1 MKKYK
6 TGLVLS
12 GGGTR
17 GFAHLGVVAA
27 LNEHGIRP
35 DVISGVS
42 AGAIAG
48 AFVAAGKSPEE
59 TMEIFNKGWF
69 LRYTKTQIPVN
80 GFFKLNGLKE
90 IIDKEIELKNI
101 EDLKIPFFIGVS
113 NLNKGTV
120 EYKTHGPLSQWVLAS
135 SSVPVLFSPVEIDG
149 VLYADGG
156 ILDNI
161 PIEPI
166 KNDCEKI
173 IAVNITPINPQEKLK
188 NMIQIVSRTFY
199 MNVNANKN
207 EVNKYASV
215 YIEPEGINKYDIFGR
230 GHAKELFEVGY
241 ESIQKRSF
249 NNF

>member
-27 LNEHGIRP
+27 LLENGIRP

-48 AFVAAGKSPEE
+48 AFIAAGYSPEKA
-59 TMEIFNKGWF
+59 MEIFNKGGL
-69 LRYTKTQIPVN
+69 LRYTKTQLPVN
-80 GFFKLNGLKE
+80 GFFKLNGLKD
-90 IIDKEIELKNI
+90 IIDKEIEVKNI
-101 EDLKIPFFIGVS
+101 QDLEIPFYIGVC
-113 NLNKGTV
+113 NLNQGTV
-120 EYKTHGPLSQWVLAS
+120 EYRSQGPLSQWVLAS
-135 SSVPVLFSPVEIDG
+135 SSIPVLFSPVEIDG
-149 VLYADGG
+149 SLYADGG

-188 NMIQIVSRTFY
+188 NMIQIISRTFY

-207 EVNKYASV
+207 EVANYASV

-230 GHAKELFEVGY
+230 GHIKELFDLG
-241 ESIQKRSF
+241 F
-249 NNF
+249 NAAKTIRFTN

>member
-12 GGGTR
+12 GGGSR

-27 LNEHGIRP
+27 LYENGIIP

-48 AFVAAGKSPEE
+48 AFVAAGKSPVE

-69 LRYTKTQIPVN
+69 LRYTKTQIPVD
-80 GFFKLNGLKE
+80 GFFKLKGMKG
-90 IIDKEIELKNI
+90 IIDKEIEIKNI
-101 EDLKIPFFIGVS
+101 EDLKIPIYIGVS

-120 EYKTHGPLSQWVLAS
+120 EYISHGPLSQWVLAS
-135 SSVPVLFSPVEIDG
+135 SSIPVLFSPVEIDG

-188 NMIQIVSRTFY
+188 NMIQIISRTFY

-207 EVNKYASV
+207 EVNKYATI
-215 YIEPEGINKYDIFGR
+215 YIEPEGISKYDIFGR
-230 GHAKELFEVGY
+230 GHSKELFNLGY
-241 ESIQKRSF
+241 ESAKNIRF
-249 NNF
+249 NN